1 MNYFDLPRLFVLPF
15 LFIIGLCIGSF
26 LNVCIHRFPS
36 KLRLLDQLKSLTSH
50 GSGCPRCAASIK
62 WHDNIP
68 LVGWILLRGKCRNCR
83 RSISIRYP
91 LIELLTGVL
100 FVVVYQIE
108 MPPRNF
114 WGPVTGAGLFD
125 IDGPQNITTVSS
137 FPVWLHV
144 RYLLHILMICCLI
157 VATFI
162 DFELRIIPDG
172 CTVPMMLFSILFS
185 TASGQTFIVPL
196 WFQDESVA
204 KTLRSISPDWLRTVL
219 FSWDCM
225 PFVAEHPHIH
235 GFLVSIAGL
244 IVGGGIVWMVRIAG
258 FWVLK
263 QEAMGFGDVVL
274 MAMIG
279 SVIGWQPVIAVFFL
293 APVLAIFAALLTWIT
308 KRDRE
313 IPYGPWLSLATLLLI
328 LFWPLFWPLADRI
341 FDMGPFVPLMGF
353 FMFVSLLACLQLI
366 QLVKRLFGISSRTV
380 AGLGDGGWSSADHL
394 SYYNSERPDEQT
406 GLWDRSVWPGGRTGR
421 GLGNYHQWR
430 HGRHD

>member
-15 LFIIGLCIGSF
+15 LFILGLCIGSF

-36 KLRLLDQLKSLTSH
+36 KLRLRDQLRSLTSH
-50 GSGCPRCAASIK
+50 GSGCPRCAASIR
-62 WHDNIP
+62 WSDNIP
-68 LVGWILLRGKCRNCR
+68 LIGWILLRGKCRSCK

-91 LIELLTGVL
+91 LIELLTGIL

-108 MPPRNF
+108 MPQHF
-114 WGPVTGAGLFD
+114 WGQITGAGLYD
-125 IDGPQNITTVSS
+125 IDGPQNITTLAS
-137 FPVWLHV
+137 FPVWLHI
-144 RYLLHILMICCLI
+144 RYLLHIAMISCLI

-172 CTVPMMLFSILFS
+172 CTVPMALVSILVS
-185 TASGQTFIVPL
+185 TVCGQAFIVPL
-196 WFQDESVA
+196 WFQDASVA
-204 KTLRSISPDWLRTVL
+204 KTLRSISPDWIRPLL
-219 FSWDCM
+219 FTWDCM
-225 PFVAEHPHIH
+225 PFALEHPHVH

-279 SVIGWQPVIAVFFL
+279 SVIGWQPVLAVFFL

-313 IPYGPWLSLATLLLI
+313 IPYGPWLSMGTLLLI
-328 LFWPLFWPLADRI
+328 LCWPFLWPLAERI
-341 FDMGPFVPLMGF
+341 FDMGPFVPLMGLC
-353 FMFVSLLACLQLI
+353 MFLSLLACLQLI
-366 QLVKRLFGISSRTV
+366 QLVKRLFGFSTNPLADSQ
-380 AGLGDGGWSSADHL
+380 DGSWSSADHL
-394 SYYNSERPDEQT
+394 TFYNSERPDQQT
-406 GLWDRSVWPGGRTGR
+406 GQWNRSLWPGARAGQ

-430 HGRHD
+430 FGRRD

>member
-1 MNYFDLPRLFVLPF
+1 VNYFDLPRLFVLPF
-15 LFIIGLCIGSF
+15 LFIFGLCIGSF

-68 LVGWILLRGKCRNCR
+68 LLGWILLRGKCRNCR
-83 RSISIRYP
+83 RSISVRYP
-91 LIELLTGVL
+91 LIELLTAVL

-108 MPPRNF
+108 MPPQNF

-125 IDGPQNITTVSS
+125 TDGPQNITTMAS

-185 TASGQTFIVPL
+185 TASGQAFIVPL
-196 WFQDESVA
+196 WFQDASVA
-204 KTLRSISPDWLRTVL
+204 KTLRSISPDWLRPAL

-244 IVGGGIVWMVRIAG
+244 LVGGGIVWMVRIAG

-293 APVLAIFAALLTWIT
+293 APVLAIFAAILAWIT

-328 LFWPLFWPLADRI
+328 LFWPIVWPLADRI
-341 FDMGPFVPLMGF
+341 FDMGPFVPLMGLS
-353 FMFVSLLACLQLI
+353 MFVSLLVSLQAI
-366 QLVKRLFGISSRTV
+366 QLVKRLFGISSKTA
-380 AGLGDGGWSSADHL
+380 AGLGDEGWSSADHL

-406 GLWDRSVWPGGRTGR
+406 GLWDRSVWPGGRSGR
-421 GLGNYHQWR
+421 GLGNYYQWR
-430 HGRHD
+430 HGRRD

>member
-1 MNYFDLPRLFVLPF
+1 MNYFDLPRLCVLPF
-15 LFIIGLCIGSF
+15 LFIFGLCIGSF

-50 GSGCPRCAASIK
+50 GSGCPRCAASIQ
-62 WHDNIP
+62 WYDNIP
-68 LVGWILLRGKCRNCR
+68 LFGWILLRGKCRNCR
-83 RSISIRYP
+83 RPISFRYP
-91 LIELLTGVL
+91 LIELLTGIL

-108 MPPRNF
+108 MPLQNF

-125 IDGPQNITTVSS
+125 TDGPQNVSTVAS
-137 FPVWLHV
+137 FPVWLHA

-185 TASGQTFIVPL
+185 SASGQTFIVPL
-196 WFQDESVA
+196 WFQDASVA
-204 KTLRSISPDWLRTVL
+204 NTLRSISPDWLRPAL

-225 PFVAEHPHIH
+225 PFVTAHPHLH
-235 GFLVSIAGL
+235 GFLVSMAGL

-258 FWVLK
+258 FWILK

-279 SVIGWQPVIAVFFL
+279 SVIGWQPVIAVFFM
-293 APVLAIFAALLTWIT
+293 APVLAIFAALLAWMT

-328 LFWPLFWPLADRI
+328 LFWPVVWPLAERI
-341 FDMGPFVPLMGF
+341 FDMGPFVPLMGLS
-353 FMFVSLLACLQLI
+353 MFVSLLASLQLI
-366 QLVKRLFGISSRTV
+366 QIVKRLLGFSSKTV
-380 AGLGDGGWSSADHL
+380 PGLGDGGWSSADHL
-394 SYYNSERPDEQT
+394 FYYNSERPDEHT
-406 GLWDRSVWPGGRTGR
+406 GLWDRAGWPGARSGR

-430 HGRHD
+430 HGRRD